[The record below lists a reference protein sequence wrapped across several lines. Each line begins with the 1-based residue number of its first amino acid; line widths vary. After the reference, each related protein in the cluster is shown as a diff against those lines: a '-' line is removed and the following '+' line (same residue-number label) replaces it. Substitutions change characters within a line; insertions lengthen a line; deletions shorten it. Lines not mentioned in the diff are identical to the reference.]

1 MLSAATSGGVVDL
14 GVVDG
19 QSGVGALRL
28 QRVILVLAPL
38 VVVTQPLVEL
48 IVMVVFVHLI
58 PRLLPARIVRER
70 HQGGWTQE
78 STACP

>member
-1 MLSAATSGGVVDL
+1 MYDYYEDDETYDDRPSKSQRKREML
-14 GVVDG
+14 
-19 QSGVGALRL
+19 AL
-28 QRVILVLAPL
+28 QKEYGKSL